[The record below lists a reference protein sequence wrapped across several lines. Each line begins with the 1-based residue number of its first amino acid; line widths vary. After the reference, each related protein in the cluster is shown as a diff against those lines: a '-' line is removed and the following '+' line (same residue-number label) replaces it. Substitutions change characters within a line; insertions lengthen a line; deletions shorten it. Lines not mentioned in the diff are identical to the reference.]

1 MILPAGKDLRH
12 MAGLVD
18 SVDFEWDEI
27 PTKAITVTASNDGG
41 SVVDTWCIIVYCKV
55 FSPMSLRD

>member
-1 MILPAGKDLRH
+1 LIIIGDNNPMILPAGKDLRH

-27 PTKAITVTASNDGG
+27 PTKAITVTASND
-41 SVVDTWCIIVYCKV
+41 
-55 FSPMSLRD
+55 